1 MTQKCAGVKQ
11 NTERRVVAAFVAVAL
26 VLVVLFSAYYI
37 IKEQHHECHGQA
49 ECPICHNI
57 SRCEQFLNQ
66 ISTGLIHL
74 AISFALVMV
83 VVAVVYVGRDSIMQH
98 TLVSFKVRLDN

>member
-1 MTQKCAGVKQ
+1 MKIKCADVKE
-11 NTERRVVAAFVAVAL
+11 NNARRVVAVFVAV
-26 VLVVLFSAYYI
+26 VLILTMLFSKYYVI
-37 IKEQHHECHGQA
+37 REQHHECHGV

-57 SRCEQFLNQ
+57 SVCEQFLNQ

-74 AISFALVMV
+74 AIS
-83 VVAVVYVGRDSIMQH
+83 VVAVMIVTVVLLSEVENLSRP

>member
-1 MTQKCAGVKQ
+1 MNIKCADVKQ
-11 NTERRVVAAFVAVAL
+11 NNARRVVAVFIAAVL
-26 VLVVLFSAYYI
+26 ILTMLFSKYYVVR
-37 IKEQHHECHGQA
+37 EQHHECHGV

-57 SRCEQFLNQ
+57 SVCEQFLNQ

-74 AISFALVMV
+74 AIS
-83 VVAVVYVGRDSIMQH
+83 VVAVMIVTVVLLSEVENLSRP